1 MRRLDEVLVNEWLRM
16 SPSSYRPDP
25 NIEAQ
30 FGRWPLQCSFE
41 RAQVLG
47 LQRDASLDDLIRTRL
62 EPA

>member
-1 MRRLDEVLVNEWLRM
+1 MATHESVIV
-16 SPSSYRPDP
+16 PPDP